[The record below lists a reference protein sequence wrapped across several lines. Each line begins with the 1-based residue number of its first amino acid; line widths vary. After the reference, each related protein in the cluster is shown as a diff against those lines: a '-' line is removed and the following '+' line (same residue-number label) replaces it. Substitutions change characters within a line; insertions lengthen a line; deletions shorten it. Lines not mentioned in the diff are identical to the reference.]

1 MRTAHASETTMK
13 GEQGRGGAVKVF
25 GEVSKDRADAFLELH
40 VPLALFFGPWTLE
53 PWRQVALTTH

>member
-25 GEVSKDRADAFLELH
+25 CGVPKDRVAATPYYMSCF
-40 VPLALFFGPWTLE
+40 ALGTFDQARKERGPY
-53 PWRQVALTTH
+53 A

>member
-25 GEVSKDRADAFLELH
+25 GEVSKDREGTRRKL
-40 VPLALFFGPWTLE
+40 V
-53 PWRQVALTTH
+53 LTNWP